1 MDGGNLIFST
11 ARIADS
17 LTTMETAFDQFW
29 SLVWGSLTL
38 NPEVFNQ
45 INTIPRGNA
54 IALTIVIAAGLS
66 QAIGQCVVLF
76 INRVKPLR
84 FFFSLAI
91 AAILFAIAYVFWG
104 ISVWLVSHFL
114 SGTRLTELQLIAVL
128 RTLGLSYAPL
138 VLSFLIGLPYFGI
151 PVLILLSLWSLLAE
165 IVGLQTLTN
174 LGTWEA
180 FVCAGIGWVVFQIL
194 QRTVGRP
201 VVALGQWIQ
210 NKVAG
215 TKLVKDHQGLEEI
228 ILAGNPTATL
238 NNVSNEVLIEASNSV
253 KNGGSPGKFS
263 RWQLIVIGLL
273 ALAIIILLSADPENG
288 FFSWYRTLGVTVQL
302 ILNLIGVSFVALFI
316 SILLTPLEALG
327 WWAGWYGSE
336 PLEYLGTPVETVSA
350 SAEIE
355 RYIMYLDGINQG
367 SYEYLPSVKRL
378 LNELASVLPPNVLIV
393 RGIMPYSVTN
403 RPLSENRQVGFLWRI
418 IESISLKN
426 PAHPISL
433 IVNIRNVVAV
443 AIAADPRYG
452 PIQNQGLAQVL
463 FNSLVSFGY
472 PVGSQTPVTLIGY
485 SGGGQMSMGAVS
497 FLKQALN
504 APIDVI
510 SLAGVMSGNT
520 GAMQV
525 EQLYHL
531 VGDKDRV
538 EPLGPIMFPGR
549 WPLWFLSYWN
559 CAKRRGKI
567 SRISLGSVGH
577 NGPTGPMAAEAFLP
591 DGRTHLQQTV
601 DIISGILLKDW
612 EKTGLDP
619 QEFKKISNYERYKT
633 ALFNQPSYYPLH
645 QSINREYYQ
654 PVGTW
659 IGRLILP
666 NAEERHRV
674 KGVWLEIYHAD
685 DANQHRIGQIVNLRW
700 QNETRVQTYVKLV
713 TQDVNFI
720 DQAYLSQRRG
730 NVHPERINGWEK
742 VDPLESL
749 AGALPDDDVIVK
761 LPDPVLVEDKGSE
774 RPALYIN
781 RDPIQ
786 ITGRFYG
793 LVKIVQFKG
802 GDLFAV
808 RHYNRQTQQF
818 NGLQEIVY
826 IPTVV
831 ANRNGVFP
839 SSNYELEKSPLNSS
853 GWYIYGAKNSQG
865 TFVVAAISP
874 RSLFSLKPD
883 RTVEGKKATVNFM
896 NFHAWDNTVENK
908 GHAYTTLLDPQID
921 NYINNKARDWREGER
936 ALLMHVFGGM
946 GGKKP
951 EFSPFGIYFGH
962 FAFGFAKVIR
972 DPLAGELR
980 FDIEYRQIYTHNSG
994 GITSGTLDWTRYM
1007 GARQWGWLGC
1017 RPTCDIL
1024 VKFSPLTEDY
1034 DFDGLT
1040 FSPLN
1045 YVMNE
1050 LEIMAARYRI
1060 GDGTGTTF
1068 VSAINSC
1075 VQDSSQ
1081 AFYTALRRMM
1091 AEMELNPL
1099 IIKWLKEHPDHEQTQ
1114 RFILLVDLVKN
1125 LNRYLTPIKKVRP
1138 DWRYNMST
1146 LGSFP
1151 IETPG
1156 ETLLKVIASWR
1167 TLLPRWTCDQVAMI
1181 FLQLGASL
1189 WLIRTNQIGGNDP
1202 TLSPIAPTDF
1212 SIGVPKIKQ
1221 SKQIH
1226 KAIG

>member
-1 MDGGNLIFST
+1 
-11 ARIADS
+11 
-17 LTTMETAFDQFW
+17 METAFDQFW
-29 SLVWGSLTL
+29 SLVWGTLTL
-38 NPEVFNQ
+38 NPEVYTQ
-45 INTIPRGNA
+45 ISTISGGKTV
-54 IALTIVIAAGLS
+54 ALTIVIIAGLS

-84 FFFSLAI
+84 FFFSLGI
-91 AAILFAIAYVFWG
+91 AAILFVFAYIFWA
-104 ISVWLVSHFL
+104 ISVWLGSHFL
-114 SGTRLTELQLIAVL
+114 SGTRLTELELIAVL

-138 VLSFLIGLPYFGI
+138 LFSFLTGLPYFGI
-151 PVLILLSLWSLLAE
+151 PIFILLSLWSLLAE
-165 IVGLQTLTN
+165 IVGLETLIN

-180 FVCAGIGWVVFQIL
+180 FVCAGMGWVVFQSL

-201 VVALGQWIQ
+201 IVALGRWIQ

-215 TKLVKDHQGLEEI
+215 TQLVTDRQGLEQI
-228 ILAGNPTATL
+228 VLAGNPTTL
-238 NNVSNEVLIEASNSV
+238 KDVSNEVLIEASTTV
-253 KNGGSPGKFS
+253 KSGRSPRKFL
-263 RWQLIVIGLL
+263 RWQLILIAFVAFAVVIF
-273 ALAIIILLSADPENG
+273 LSTNSPSNI
-288 FFSWYRTLGVTVQL
+288 FTWYRTLGVTVKL
-302 ILNLIGVSFVALFI
+302 IFNLIGISLVALFI

-327 WWAGWYGSE
+327 WWAGWYGTE
-336 PLEYLGTPVETVSA
+336 PLEYLGTPVETIS
-350 SAEIE
+350 SSTQID

-367 SYEYLPSVKRL
+367 SYEYLPSVQQL
-378 LNELASVLPPNVLIV
+378 LNELASVLPKNFLMVQ
-393 RGIMPYSVTN
+393 GIMPYSVTN
-403 RPLSENRQVGFLWRI
+403 QSLSENRQVGFLWRI

-426 PAHPISL
+426 PANPIGL
-433 IVNIRNVVAV
+433 IINIRNVVAV
-443 AIAADPRYG
+443 AISADPRYG

-497 FLKQALN
+497 FLKQTLN
-504 APIDVI
+504 APIEVI

-531 VGDKDRV
+531 VGNKDTV
-538 EPLGPIMFPGR
+538 ERLGPIMFPGR

-567 SRISLGSVGH
+567 SLISLGPVGH
-577 NGPTGPMAAEAFLP
+577 NGFEGPMAAEAFLP

-601 DIISGILLKDW
+601 DIITGILLKDW

-619 QEFKKISNYERYKT
+619 EKLKRISNYERYKK

-645 QSINREYYQ
+645 QPINREYYQ

-666 NAEERHRV
+666 PVEERQKI
-674 KGVWLEIYHAD
+674 KGVWLEIYQASH
-685 DANQHRIGQIVNLRW
+685 ANQHRIGQIVNLRW
-700 QNETRVQTYVKLV
+700 NHQTRVQTYVKLV
-713 TQDVNFI
+713 TQDVDFI
-720 DQAYLSQRRG
+720 DQAYLSQRQG
-730 NVHPERINGWEK
+730 NIHPERINGWQK

-749 AGALPDDDVIVK
+749 AGALPEDDIIVK
-761 LPDPVLVEDKGSE
+761 LPDPIRVEDNGSE
-774 RPALYIN
+774 RPSVYIN

-786 ITGRFYG
+786 IIGRFYG

-808 RHYNRQTQQF
+808 RHYNRQSKQF
-818 NGLQEIVY
+818 DRLEEIVY
-826 IPTVV
+826 IPTVI

-865 TFVVAAISP
+865 MFVVKAIAP

-883 RTVEGKKATVNFM
+883 RVIKGKKATLNFI

-908 GHAYTTLLDPQID
+908 GHAYTTFLNPEID
-921 NYINNKARDWREGER
+921 NNINKKSPDWQEGER
-936 ALLMHVFGGM
+936 ALVMHVFGGI
-946 GGKKP
+946 GGKNP

-962 FAFGFAKVIR
+962 FAFGLATVIR
-972 DPLAGELR
+972 DSLSHELR

-1017 RPTCDIL
+1017 RPTCDVL

-1050 LEIMAARYRI
+1050 LEIMAARYRT

-1081 AFYTALRRMM
+1081 AFYTALSRMM
-1091 AEMELNPL
+1091 AEIELNPL
-1099 IIKWLKEHPDHEQTQ
+1099 IMKWLKEHPQHEQTQ

-1125 LNRYLTPIKKVRP
+1125 LQRYLTPLKKVRP
-1138 DWRYNMST
+1138 DWRYNIST

-1151 IETPG
+1151 LETPG
-1156 ETLLKVIASWR
+1156 ETMLKVIASWR

-1189 WLIRTNQIGGNDP
+1189 LLIRTNQVGGNDP
-1202 TLSPIAPTDF
+1202 SLQPIAPTDF
-1212 SIGVPKIKQ
+1212 SISVPKIKQ

-1226 KAIG
+1226 KAIE